1 MRTRRGD
8 QQARS
13 EFLAKLLVESGEKP
27 YLVRSG
33 TGTRTYFFVLLPV
46 SDAEI
51 PGIGSATGLP
61 PTVIVVSGRKYIP
74 LDLKKGSRVGE
85 IGRNLYDPASGK
97 WASNITP
104 MRLN

>member
-1 MRTRRGD
+1 LRTRRGD

-33 TGTRTYFFVLLPV
+33 SGKRTYFFVLIPV

-51 PGIGSATGLP
+51 PGISSAAGSP
-61 PTVIVVSGRKYIP
+61 PTIIVVKDRKFMP
-74 LDLKKGSRVGE
+74 LDLKKGSEMGK

-104 MRLN
+104 IRIN